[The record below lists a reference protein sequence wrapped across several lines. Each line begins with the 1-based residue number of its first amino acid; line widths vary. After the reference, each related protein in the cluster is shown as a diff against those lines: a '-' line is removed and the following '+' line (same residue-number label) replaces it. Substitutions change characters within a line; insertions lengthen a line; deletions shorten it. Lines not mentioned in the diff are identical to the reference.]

1 MRFALPP
8 PPLAI
13 SLLFA
18 AGMQFLGMPTE
29 ITELLVHSLSGQ
41 VQFCVDNGVVPGISM
56 QPESGI
62 RQGDPLSPPI
72 FALLTIF
79 LVFQFRK
86 RCPEAQ
92 LMLYAD
98 DLLIWIPG
106 GMRKL

>member
-1 MRFALPP
+1 MLSTAPP
-8 PPLAI
+8 PPSAC
-13 SLLFA
+13 
-18 AGMQFLGMPTE
+18 GMQFLGMSIE
-29 ITELLVHSLSGQ
+29 ITELLVHSLSRQ

-72 FALLTIF
+72 FALLTGS
-79 LVFQFRK
+79 QFRK

-106 GMRKL
+106 GG